1 MIYLISNFL
10 SLTYFYI
17 YSRFKYSIHNRIFL
31 SIIII
36 LLMSL
41 IPGLQYKVGTD
52 YSSYENI
59 FNNPSTLEYYFN
71 IKEYLFYYLT
81 KLIYNFGLSS
91 KAYFF
96 IVAIIQSFLIF
107 SLLILSKTK
116 NTSLPILFFCFF
128 TITNLMHTQMNIIR
142 VSFSFYLFAISMLLH
157 LNRNNILSLIL
168 FLLAFFFHKSSIIV
182 FPLLLIPN
190 KIYLFFYRHV
200 LFIYFFTFILFLFNP
215 FHNVVNSIII
225 DYFPHYSSYLED
237 GNFEKHSIINILSKL
252 YYMPIQLLFIYVIR
266 NKRIIFSLIEKKIIG
281 LWVIISNSYLLIV
294 HFDFFARVNV
304 FLIFFY
310 IIPAIYLLFLYR
322 KNAITFILISAYL
335 IFTYLLKVLFFPNA
349 EFLYNTYLFN

>member
-1 MIYLISNFL
+1 MIYLIGNFL

-17 YSRFKYSIHNRIFL
+17 YSKFNYSIHNRIFL
-31 SIIII
+31 SIILII
-36 LLMSL
+36 LMSL

-52 YSSYENI
+52 YLSYENI
-59 FNNPSTLEYYFN
+59 FNSPSTLEYYFN

-81 KLIYNFGLSS
+81 KLIYNLELSS

-96 IVAIIQSFLIF
+96 IIAIIQSFLIF
-107 SLLILSKTK
+107 SLLTLSKTK

-142 VSFSFYLFAISMLLH
+142 VSFSFYLFSISLLLH
-157 LNRNNILSLIL
+157 LNRKNILSLII

-190 KIYLFFYRHV
+190 KVYLFFYRHI
-200 LFIYFFTFILFLFNP
+200 LFIYISTFILFLFNP
-215 FHNVVNSIII
+215 FHNIVNAIII

-237 GNFEKHSIINILSKL
+237 GNFEKHSIVNILSKL
-252 YYMPIQLLFIYVIR
+252 YYIPIQLLFIYIVR
-266 NKRIIFSLIEKKIIG
+266 NGKIIFSLIEKKMIG
-281 LWVIISNSYLLIV
+281 LWVIVSNSYLLIL

-322 KNAITFILISAYL
+322 KNTILFTLISAYL
-335 IFTYLLKVLFFPNA
+335 IFAYSLKVLFFPNA